1 MSLSNDEIV
10 KKLED
15 FDQEAGN
22 IKKRLYE
29 LCWYMRGGISYA
41 ELVQL
46 PIKDFLILN
55 DIIKNNLEVT
65 KKSGLPFF

>member
-1 MSLSNDEIV
+1 LSLSNDEIV

-15 FDQEAGN
+15 FDQEARN

>member
-1 MSLSNDEIV
+1 LSLSNDEIV

>member
-15 FDQEAGN
+15 FDQEARN